1 MPFIGN
7 QPALSYTSFA
17 VQHFTTSATTS
28 YTLDHSV
35 ANENE
40 IRLVINNV
48 VQQPGSSYAYTAS
61 GTTLTLSA
69 ATSATD
75 TMYAVFLGKA
85 VQTVTP
91 ASGSVTGD
99 MLSKPFNYDSGTL
112 YLDDTNNRVGIGT
125 TSPSSELTLGSNSTI
140 EMLGGSSVLKFTRE
154 DTTTIAGNPLGTIE
168 FAHTDTDDAGVASK
182 IIGEGDGSS
191 GEGRIAFHTGTPSA
205 LSERMRIDSSGNVGI
220 GVTNPARALDVSQ
233 DNNSAL
239 VFDFQNSNNANPF
252 GGRIYFPSASPDA
265 RNEYF
270 LSCRDSTAERCKIW
284 SDGDIQNHDGTYGTL
299 SDERIKQNITDAN
312 SQWNDIKSLQFKN
325 FKKKDDVIEKGEAN
339 APIHLGVIA
348 QELEQT
354 SPGLV
359 AEYAC
364 SENEASL
371 HPDFTDWEN
380 TTVKGVKYSILYMK
394 AVKAL
399 QEALIKIEELETRI
413 QTLENN

>member
-28 YTLDHSV
+28 YTLDYSV

-91 ASGSVTGD
+91 ASGSVTNAMLVDDTITGAK
-99 MLSKPFNYDSGTL
+99 LSKPFNYDSGTL

-125 TSPSSELTLGSNSTI
+125 TSPVRDLHIHGADSDTHQLHITNSTTGSTSNNGFSIALGSDETAIINNRENTDLI
-140 EMLGGSSVLKFTRE
+140 LKANDTNVLRVLPNGGIHGGLGNTNTNNYFRYETDQHNTNNARFHHTASGSNNPYG
-154 DTTTIAGNPLGTIE
+154 IAVDFSNKAPDNRTQY
-168 FAHTDTDDAGVASK
+168 
-182 IIGEGDGSS
+182 
-191 GEGRIAFHTGTPSA
+191 AFQFS
-205 LSERMRIDSSGNVGI
+205 DSSAIRMKVW
-220 GVTNPARALDVSQ
+220 A
-233 DNNSAL
+233 
-239 VFDFQNSNNANPF
+239 
-252 GGRIYFPSASPDA
+252 
-265 RNEYF
+265 
-270 LSCRDSTAERCKIW
+270 
-284 SDGDIQNHDGTYGTL
+284 DGDLQNHDGTYGTL

-348 QELEQT
+348 QDLEQT

-364 SENEASL
+364 SEHEASL
-371 HPDFTDWEN
+371 HSDFTDWEN